1 MSEKILVTGASG
13 QLGHLI
19 INALLEKLPASQI
32 IAGARNTG
40 KAKDLAT
47 YGVEIRKIDYERPE
61 TLETAFAGVEKLLLI
76 SSSEIGKRARQH
88 EAVIDA
94 AKKAGIKLLVY
105 TSVLH
110 CETSTLGLAE
120 EHRQTERALLAS
132 GIPWVILRNG
142 WYTENYTASIPMAV
156 EHGVLLGSANNG
168 QIASAARKDYAEAA
182 VAVIV
187 SDEQQAGKIYE
198 LAGDKA
204 YTLTEFADEVSRQS
218 NKSILY
224 KDMPEEEYR
233 KILIDA
239 GLPEPVAA
247 LLADSDAAASKGALF
262 DDSHTLSK
270 LIKRPT
276 TSYSATIASALTFN

>member
-19 INALLEKLPASQI
+19 VKALLEKLPASLI
-32 IAGARNTG
+32 IAGARNTD

-47 YGVEIRKIDYERPE
+47 YGVEIREVDYERPE
-61 TLETAFAGVEKLLLI
+61 TLETAFSGVEKLLLI
-76 SSSEIGKRARQH
+76 SSSEIGKRAQQH

-94 AKKAGIKLLVY
+94 AKKAGIKLFVY

-142 WYTENYTASIPMAV
+142 WYTENYAASIPMAV

-168 QIASAARKDYAEAA
+168 RIASAARKDYAEAA
-182 VAVIV
+182 VAVLV
-187 SDEQQAGKIYE
+187 SKEQQTGKIYE
-198 LAGDKA
+198 LAGDEV
-204 YTLTEFADEVSRQS
+204 YTLTEFAAEVSRQS
-218 NKSILY
+218 SKSIVY
-224 KDMPEEEYR
+224 KDILEEEYR
-233 KILIDA
+233 KILTDA

-247 LLADSDAAASKGALF
+247 LLADSDSAASKGALF
-262 DDSHTLSK
+262 NDSHTLSK

-276 TSYSATIASALTFN
+276 TSYTETIASTLSLK